1 MIRLFL
7 LLFFLLL
14 AVNAEAQTYLS
25 ALSHKQAAAIT
36 QTITTDGTGTAID
49 VTGYSQVL
57 LTVRGTYALATTG
70 ITFEVS
76 PDATNYFAI
85 LGHRVEDGTG
95 ETNSGALSDTT
106 RSWRFNTTGFTRF
119 RTNSDWTSGTVNVT
133 ITPVAAPTTATTSI
147 WMANGLDPTNDTV
160 GISIT
165 ASGGLTPH
173 RRVSTA
179 DTNAANIKSSAGLL
193 GAVIASN
200 VNAAARYIHFYN
212 TAGTPTC
219 NASIINTFIIPGDTA
234 GGGTNIPI
242 PVGAIYGTGIGICI
256 TSSPDGTGSVA
267 ANEII
272 VNTFYK

>member
-1 MIRLFL
+1 MIRLLSLVFV
-7 LLFFLLL
+7 LLF
-14 AVNAEAQTYLS
+14 ATTATAQTFLS
-25 ALSHKQAAAIT
+25 ASSHKQGAATSQSIT
-36 QTITTDGTGTAID
+36 ADGTGTAID
-49 VTGYSQVL
+49 ITGYSQVL

-85 LGHRVEDGTG
+85 LGHRVDDGAG
-95 ETNSGALSDTT
+95 EVNSGALTNTT

-119 RTNSDWTSGTVNVT
+119 RTNSDWTSGTASIT
-133 ITPVAAPTTATTSI
+133 ITPVSAPTTATTSI
-147 WMANGLDPTNDTV
+147 WMANQLDPANDTV

-165 ASGGLTPH
+165 AAGGLTPH

-179 DTNAANIKSSAGLL
+179 DTNAANIKASAGIL

-242 PVGAIYGTGIGICI
+242 PVGAVYGTGIGICI
-256 TSSPDGTGSVA
+256 TTAADGTGSVA
-267 ANEII
+267 AGEIV
-272 VNTFYK
+272 VNTFYR

>member
-1 MIRLFL
+1 MIKILFL
-7 LLFFLLL
+7 VFAFLF
-14 AVNAEAQTYLS
+14 AADAHAQTYIS
-25 ALSHKQAAAIT
+25 ASSHKQATVAT
-36 QTITTDGTGTAID
+36 QTITGDGAGTAID
-49 VTGYSQVL
+49 TTGYSQVL

-76 PDATNYFAI
+76 PDATNYFPI
-85 LGHRVEDGTG
+85 VGHRVDDGTG
-95 ETNSGALSDTT
+95 EVNSGALTNIT

-133 ITPVAAPTTATTSI
+133 ITSVAAPTTATTST
-147 WMANGLDPTNDTV
+147 WMANKLDPTNDVV
-160 GISIT
+160 GIAPSI
-165 ASGGLTPH
+165 SGGLSPA

-179 DTNAANIKSSAGLL
+179 DTNAHNVKASAGQIY
-193 GAVIASN
+193 AVIASN

-212 TAGTPTC
+212 NAGSPTC
-219 NASIINTFIIPGDTA
+219 NTGIINTFIIPGDTA

-242 PVGAIYGTGIGICI
+242 ILGAAYGTGIAMCI
-256 TSSPDGTGSVA
+256 TTGIDGTGSVA

>member
-1 MIRLFL
+1 MIRALFFVL
-7 LLFFLLL
+7 CLLF
-14 AVNAEAQTYLS
+14 VSNAEAQTYLS
-25 ALSHKQAAAIT
+25 ASSHKQAAATT
-36 QTITTDGTGTAID
+36 QTITGDGAGTAID
-49 VTGYSQVL
+49 ITGYSQVL
-57 LTVRGTYALATTG
+57 LTVRGTYVTATTG
-70 ITFEVS
+70 IAFEVS
-76 PDATNYFAI
+76 PDATNYFPI

-95 ETNSGALSDTT
+95 EVNSGALTNTT

-133 ITPVAAPTTATTSI
+133 ITPVSAPTTATTST
-147 WMANGLDPTNDTV
+147 WMANQLDPANDTV
-160 GISIT
+160 GVSIT
-165 ASGGLTPH
+165 AAGGLTPH

-179 DTNAANIKSSAGLL
+179 DTNAANIKASAGVL

-219 NASIINTFIIPGDTA
+219 NTGIINTFIIPGDTA

-242 PVGAIYGTGIGICI
+242 PAGAVYGTGIGICI
-256 TSSPDGTGSVA
+256 TTATDGTGSVA
-267 ANEII
+267 AGEIV